1 GERLDA
7 IEGGLPGRLAQLLRA
22 GRAGDECVLEL
33 EGPADGSSFLVHVQ
47 PLQDADCVCLRF
59 QALRRRPL
67 PAPAVPASTAYCIAG
82 LAAQVD
88 RLRCSPSPVLIHGE
102 TGSGKERVAR
112 ALHFDGA
119 RAARSFTPIPCGG
132 AGPER
137 IESLFAATEGGTV
150 YLDEI
155 GAATPAEQ
163 AVLVRL
169 LEPGLEP
176 QPVGP
181 RVLAGTGQ
189 DSAALVAAGALRADL
204 YYRLD
209 VVALHVPPLRAR
221 RE

>member
-1 GERLDA
+1 
-7 IEGGLPGRLAQLLRA
+7 
-22 GRAGDECVLEL
+22 EL
-33 EGPADGSSFLVHVQ
+33 EGPAGGSSFLVHVQ
-47 PLQDADCVCLRF
+47 PLQVADCVCLRF

-67 PAPAVPASTAYCIAG
+67 PAPAVPASTAYCIPGLAGRSPAVLG

-150 YLDEI
+150 YLDET